1 MRKVDKIKIFQDMEV
16 DRKAQAGTIYL
27 KRISEILKVPEI
39 RVYYID
45 LGTNAK
51 SKLHVHEND
60 QIVIVLKGRGS
71 VVLFSKYNEGKNAVE
86 GTVEISEG
94 DAVLIPAG
102 QVHSHETAE
111 SGLCSVSIMVQGKSS
126 WF

>member
-1 MRKVDKIKIFQDMEV
+1 MRRVDKIKIFQDMEV

-27 KRISEILKVPEI
+27 KRISEIFKVPEI

-71 VVLFSKYNEGKNAVE
+71 VVLFSKDRDGKNAVE
-86 GTVEISEG
+86 GTIKISEG

-111 SGLCSVSIMVQGKSS
+111 SGLCSVSIMAHGKSS